1 MCPPSRF
8 FSAHH
13 LPPLL
18 LLTFIP
24 VALFAQP
31 GLTIYSS
38 DFAVVRDTVAL
49 ELKEGENIVRYSG
62 ATANLDPS
70 TVILRDPSNK
80 VALKIL
86 EQNYRNDPVTS
97 QSLLDRFED
106 QAQNV
111 SFLVHEPQKP
121 DRIVDGRVI
130 RSGYVPG
137 GQPVEPII
145 EVEGKLM
152 FELPGKPLFAGLK
165 EDNILK
171 PQLLWKI
178 WSPSAVQLHAELAYL
193 TTGLGWSS
201 SYNVVLPENSETADL
216 VGWITIQNRSG
227 KSFENAKLKL
237 MAGDV
242 NRTPTQS
249 PLLMRVAKA
258 AAFSNAP
265 QEVTEKSFDNY
276 HLYNLPRPTSLRDQ
290 ETKQVEFTR
299 AAEVPTKRIYR
310 YDGLSGIH
318 FPNPFPHP
326 TDPSTPAE
334 ITKKVTSYL
343 ELQNT
348 AASKLGIPLPAGNVR
363 VYRKDGETLEFLG
376 EDHIEHTP
384 ANETVRL
391 KLGAAFDLVGERK
404 RTNLQLDAGKRTAQ
418 ESLEIRLRNRGK
430 RPVTIEVLE
439 HLRQGTAKITEK
451 SHDPEALDA
460 STLLFPLSVEAESET
475 VLRYTVNYSW

>member
-1 MCPPSRF
+1 
-8 FSAHH
+8 
-13 LPPLL
+13 
-18 LLTFIP
+18 
-24 VALFAQP
+24 
-31 GLTIYSS
+31 
-38 DFAVVRDTVAL
+38 
-49 ELKEGENIVRYSG
+49 
-62 ATANLDPS
+62 
-70 TVILRDPSNK
+70 
-80 VALKIL
+80 
-86 EQNYRNDPVTS
+86 
-97 QSLLDRFED
+97 
-106 QAQNV
+106 
-111 SFLVHEPQKP
+111 
-121 DRIVDGRVI
+121 VI

-152 FELPGKPLFAGLK
+152 FELPGKPLFSGLK

-178 WSPSAVQLHAELAYL
+178 LSPSAVQLQAELAYL
-193 TTGLGWSS
+193 TTGLGWTS

-237 MAGDV
+237 MAGDL
-242 NRTPTQS
+242 NRTSAQN
-249 PLLMRVAKA
+249 PLLMRAAKA
-258 AAFSNAP
+258 AAFSDAT

-276 HLYNLPRPTSLRDQ
+276 HLYHLPRPTSLRDQ

-318 FPNPFPHP
+318 FPNPSPHP
-326 TDPSTPAE
+326 SDNSTPAE
-334 ITKKVTSYL
+334 VTKKVTSYL
-343 ELQNT
+343 ELQNST
-348 AASKLGIPLPAGNVR
+348 ASKLGIPLPAGNVR

-384 ANETVRL
+384 VNETVRL
-391 KLGAAFDLVGERK
+391 KLGAAFDLIGERK
-404 RTNLQLDAGKRTAQ
+404 QSNFQLDTGKRTAQ
-418 ESLEIRLRNRGK
+418 ESLEIRLRNPGK

-451 SHDPEALDA
+451 THEPKPLNTT
-460 STLLFPLSVEAESET
+460 TLLFPLSVEPESET
-475 VLRYTVNYSW
+475 VLRYTVSYSW